1 MSKPLSRVLDKPNDN
16 LCDSRYLGAGGESN
30 ADPNARPMYITGNEK
45 GLPPLPGITRLAV
58 DAYDNAGY
66 EGD

>member
-1 MSKPLSRVLDKPNDN
+1 
-16 LCDSRYLGAGGESN
+16 
-30 ADPNARPMYITGNEK
+30 MYITGNEK

-66 EGD
+66 EGDWKLSFTSIEEFK